1 MVFPSVA
8 LAVAR
13 CAIDEVT
20 DLAHGKTPLTS
31 TTMLWERASAQAQL
45 AHAEALWR
53 AGRVLLYETLRTAWD
68 VSVAGET
75 LTLHQKADL
84 LLAMTQAVS
93 GAATA
98 VEWMWSAAGTS
109 GIFRSSPLE
118 RYFRD
123 MQVLKQQDII
133 LRSGPWYIAYP
144 MSPHHVE
151 ERFGHNFSCEVICGM
166 ISLCDSGRREGE
178 SR

>member
-1 MVFPSVA
+1 
-8 LAVAR
+8 
-13 CAIDEVT
+13 
-20 DLAHGKTPLTS
+20 
-31 TTMLWERASAQAQL
+31 MLWERASAQAQL

-98 VEWMWSAAGTS
+98 VEWMWSAAARQARVGSFRPARWNAIS
-109 GIFRSSPLE
+109 GICR
-118 RYFRD
+118 
-123 MQVLKQQDII
+123 
-133 LRSGPWYIAYP
+133 
-144 MSPHHVE
+144 
-151 ERFGHNFSCEVICGM
+151 C
-166 ISLCDSGRREGE
+166 
-178 SR
+178 